1 MGRRTTDGH
10 WRMRRYDPTSLL
22 DWSQPPVRP
31 ATGATAGTDR
41 HDGLKA
47 RWTELGRSEVLLWS

>member
-1 MGRRTTDGH
+1 
-10 WRMRRYDPTSLL
+10 MRRYDPTFLL